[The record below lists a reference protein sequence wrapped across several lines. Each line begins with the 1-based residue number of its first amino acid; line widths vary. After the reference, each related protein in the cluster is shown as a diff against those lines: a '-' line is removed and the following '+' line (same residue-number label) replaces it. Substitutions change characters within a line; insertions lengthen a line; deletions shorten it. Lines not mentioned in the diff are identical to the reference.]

1 MRDPGGPVL
10 VRGRGNVD
18 GRHKDGEQ
26 SGRESRKH
34 DVSRWWASG
43 AGYTYVDAARLALR
57 AATSSNEPRRD
68 ERQRESPVDGAPTE
82 KEGPQEEIR
91 DDSHP
96 GRVREREREERERR
110 EEREERG
117 EREREKR
124 ERERERERERTPIH
138 VRYVRYTLL
147 FQSKQT
153 IDRESLFL
161 SFFLSFLL
169 FFSLSESRSI
179 WQTARRPGIRGQ
191 RIQVHF

>member
-26 SGRESRKH
+26 SGRESREH

-43 AGYTYVDAARLALR
+43 AGYTYVHAARLALR

-96 GRVREREREERERR
+96 GRVRERERE
-110 EEREERG
+110 
-117 EREREKR
+117 RERESAR
-124 ERERERERERTPIH
+124 
-138 VRYVRYTLL
+138 RYTLDTL
-147 FQSKQT
+147 DTLYFSKASKRS
-153 IDRESLFL
+153 IVNHFFFL
-161 SFFLSFLL
+161 SFFLSF
-169 FFSLSESRSI
+169 FFFLSRNRV
-179 WQTARRPGIRGQ
+179 AFGRPRVGLVFAVNGYKFISK
-191 RIQVHF
+191 